1 MLVNKHIRAPEVRL
15 VAADG
20 KQIGIVSLSEA
31 LQHAQ
36 QAGLDLVEIAP
47 QALPPVC
54 RIMDHGKFQ
63 FELSKQRA
71 AGRKKQ
77 KQAQIKEVKFRPVT
91 GAGDYQVKMRNIIRF
106 LNDGDKAKI
115 TVRFRGRELMY
126 QDQGFK
132 LLERM
137 QEELKDVA
145 SIEQAPK
152 FEGKQLGMVLVP
164 LKKK

>member
-1 MLVNKHIRAPEVRL
+1 MRL
-15 VAADG
+15 VAVDG
-20 KQIGIVSLSEA
+20 KQIGVVTLSEA
-31 LQHAQ
+31 LQQAQ

-54 RIMDHGKFQ
+54 RIMDYGKFQ

-77 KQAQIKEVKFRPVT
+77 KQAQLKEVKFRPVT
-91 GAGDYQVKMRNIIRF
+91 GAGDYAVKMRNIVRF
-106 LNDGDKAKI
+106 LKDGDKAKV
-115 TVRFRGRELMY
+115 TVRFRGREVMY

-132 LLERM
+132 LLERV
-137 QEELKDVA
+137 QEELKEVA

-152 FEGKQLGMVLVP
+152 LEGKQLGMVLIP
-164 LKKK
+164 LKKKTAKATE